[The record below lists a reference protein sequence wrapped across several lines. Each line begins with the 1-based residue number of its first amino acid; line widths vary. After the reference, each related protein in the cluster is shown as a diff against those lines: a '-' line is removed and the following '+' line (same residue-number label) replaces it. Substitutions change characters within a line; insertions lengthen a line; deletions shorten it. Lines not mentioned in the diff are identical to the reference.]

1 MCTMPGNAH
10 IGTNTISG
18 CDIQKHLQSMFYL
31 LREKETLKMVSETQA
46 VHMLFYLIFVVVIS
60 LNRGGRLSNWKRLEM
75 VGHAT

>member
-31 LREKETLKMVSETQA
+31 LREKETLKMVSRT
-46 VHMLFYLIFVVVIS
+46 IFFKTVY
-60 LNRGGRLSNWKRLEM
+60 
-75 VGHAT
+75 